1 MKPKHV
7 LRQLRLIAEGKRT
20 FDGSEMKML
29 VSRVSAHVKMLE
41 RDNGRLRGKIRRK
54 RIEG

>member
-1 MKPKHV
+1 MKPANAVK
-7 LRQLRLIAEGKRT
+7 QLKLIAEGKRT

>member
-1 MKPKHV
+1 MKPENVIK
-7 LRQLRLIAEGKRT
+7 QLRLIAEGKRT
-20 FDGSEMKML
+20 FDNQEMAGL
-29 VSRVSAHVKMLE
+29 LHRVASHIKMLE